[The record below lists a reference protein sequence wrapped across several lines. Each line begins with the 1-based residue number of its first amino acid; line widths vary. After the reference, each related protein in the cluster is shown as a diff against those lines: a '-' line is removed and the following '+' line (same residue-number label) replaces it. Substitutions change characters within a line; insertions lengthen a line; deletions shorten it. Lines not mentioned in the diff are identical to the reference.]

1 MTIITFKSSHSNL
14 IASNDFEDYGIISIM
29 YHRFN
34 ESKYPSTNIQLDVFK
49 NQLEIIESENIQ
61 FIHPKDFGKKI
72 NQNKKERKVLLT
84 IDDGLLS
91 FYQNAWPILRDKEI
105 PFILFVNTREV
116 GAFNYMNWDQILEL
130 HKNENVEIGNHSHSH
145 EYLVEENKEVI
156 KNDILKSINIF
167 ETKLG
172 WNSDFFSYPFGE
184 YSNEFKKIIKDLGF
198 KYAFGQH
205 SGVIDGTKDYWE
217 LPRFPINEK
226 YGDVKRFKT
235 LMRTLPFKYKS
246 IIPEDKYLL
255 QSKNPPTVEI
265 NFLENIRNLKN
276 INCFS
281 NEGNKWR
288 NSEISFKEKNLL
300 EIKIAEKFI
309 GERGRIN
316 CSLKESDGFWRWLGI
331 QYVVSDE

>member
-14 IASNDFEDYGIISIM
+14 IASNGFEDYGIVSIM

-49 NQLEIIESENIQ
+49 NQLEIIESENIK
-61 FIHPKDFGKKI
+61 FIHPNDFGKKI

-91 FYQNAWPILRDKEI
+91 FYQNAWPILRDKKI

-172 WNSDFFSYPFGE
+172 RNSDFFSYPFGE
-184 YSNEFKKIIKDLGF
+184 YSNEFKKIIKGLGF

-205 SGVIDGTKDYWE
+205 SGVIDETKDYWE

-265 NFLENIRNLKN
+265 NFLENIKNLRN

-331 QYVVSDE
+331 QYVVSDK